1 MLGILFFIIAVVV
14 LLWIVAVASVFFG
27 LLLLLSG
34 ISFFNTTHEPIW
46 LIMVGIGLILFMPVF
61 K

>member
-1 MLGILFFIIAVVV
+1 MLGILFFIIGLIV
-14 LLWIVAVASVFFG
+14 LLYVVAVASVVLG

-34 ISFFNTTHEPIW
+34 ISFFNSTNDPMW
-46 LIMVGIGLILFMPVF
+46 LVMAGIGLILFMPVF